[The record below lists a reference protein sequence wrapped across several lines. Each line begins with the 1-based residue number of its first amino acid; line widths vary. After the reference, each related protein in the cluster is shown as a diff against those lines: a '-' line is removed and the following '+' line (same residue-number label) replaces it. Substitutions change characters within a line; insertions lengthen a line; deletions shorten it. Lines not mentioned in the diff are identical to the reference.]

1 MSITPLVSL
10 AASDASGGINPWV
23 VGVSVFVLLL
33 ACSAACSPS
42 AAAATTPD
50 LDDDDDA

>member
-33 ACSAACSPS
+33 ALLGGLLAFGGGREHS
-42 AAAATTPD
+42 
-50 LDDDDDA
+50 

>member
-33 ACSAACSPS
+33 ALLGGLLAFGGGRDHS
-42 AAAATTPD
+42 
-50 LDDDDDA
+50 